1 MKKIAIN
8 AKIICHILVGQY
20 HRMKFAKD
28 IQAYIKYE

>member
-8 AKIICHILVGQY
+8 AKSICHIQGGQY

-28 IQAYIKYE
+28 IQANVKYE